1 MPSARPMLRHRQ
13 VEADGLNLHAVEG
26 GPVTAPPVVLLH
38 GWPEDASAFEP
49 IMHTLAPDAHV
60 VALDL
65 PGVGGSELPA
75 PSNDKR
81 TLAQIVNYAIE
92 SMQLQGVTLVGH
104 DVGGMVTYAYLREFP
119 DELARAV
126 IMDTVIPG
134 VEPWSEIEHNPDIW
148 HFGFHSVPSL
158 PERLVSGRQSAY
170 FGFFYDALAARP
182 RALDEATRIRH
193 VEAYVRP
200 IALHTG
206 FEWYRAFPRDEADN
220 RQAEGR
226 PVGTPLLYL
235 RGDHDPGLDV
245 DRYVDGLRAA
255 GVAHVE
261 GGVIPGSGHF
271 APEEQPDA
279 VASALRAFMHEGNG
293 NGNGNGVA

>member
-1 MPSARPMLRHRQ
+1 MLRHRQ
-13 VEADGLNLHAVEG
+13 VHADGLALHAVES
-26 GPVTAPPVVLLH
+26 GPAGAPAVVLLH

-49 IMHTLAPDAHV
+49 VMHTLALDAHV

-65 PGVGGSELPA
+65 PGVGGSETPA

-81 TLAQIVNYAIE
+81 TLAQYVHLAVE
-92 SMQLQGVTLVGH
+92 AMHLEHVTLVGH

-119 DELARAV
+119 HDLARAV

-148 HFGFHSVPSL
+148 HFGFHAVPAL
-158 PERLVSGRQSAY
+158 PERLVSGRQAAY

-182 RALDEATRIRH
+182 LAIDQATRIRH

-200 IALHTG
+200 LALHTG
-206 FEWYRAFPRDEADN
+206 FEWYRAFPRDEEDN
-220 RQAEGR
+220 RRALGQ
-226 PVGTPLLYL
+226 PVRTPLLYL

-245 DRYVDGLRAA
+245 DRYVEGLRSA
-255 GVAHVE
+255 GVTDVA
-261 GGVIPGSGHF
+261 GAVIAGSGHF
-271 APEEQPDA
+271 APEEQPAA
-279 VASALRAFMHEGNG
+279 VAATLKRFIAEGD
-293 NGNGNGVA
+293 